1 MTAAD
6 RRAATRAA
14 AGFDRM
20 PDHKVLRPNR
30 DFRLSMA
37 SFPLRGAQGAALVL
51 LVAAALELAGCGKA
65 PPPAHSAPQEVG
77 VVRVH
82 AEAVPLTREVVG
94 RLSPV
99 RTADVR
105 ARVAG
110 ILLKRLYRE
119 GSEVRE
125 GQPLF
130 QIDPAPLRAALD
142 AALAQLAQA
151 QANAKNA
158 HVTAERNRQLIPSG
172 LISRSDVDT
181 SNANERSTAASVKQ
195 AEANVE
201 AARINLGY
209 ATVTAPISGR
219 SGQQQVTEGALVGQG
234 EATLLTTIE
243 QIDHLY
249 VNFDRPADE
258 ILRLRDEERTGDVTL
273 VEHDKAHLQIILPN
287 GQTYPEIGTVD
298 FADVTVDPTNGAIAF
313 RGIIAN
319 PDRLLLPGMFVNIR
333 LIIGSQ
339 NHAFL
344 VSQTAVR
351 RDAAG
356 AYVEVVGSDGRVAQ
370 KRVRAETM
378 LGTNWVITQ
387 GLEDG
392 DQVIVEGV
400 DKVKPGTLARAVPY
414 VTGTATVAGTDA
426 SEPRE

>member
-1 MTAAD
+1 MAFFSLPGAP
-6 RRAATRAA
+6 RAA
-14 AGFDRM
+14 
-20 PDHKVLRPNR
+20 LW
-30 DFRLSMA
+30 
-37 SFPLRGAQGAALVL
+37 LVT
-51 LVAAALELAGCGKA
+51 AAALGLAACGRT
-65 PPPAHSAPQEVG
+65 PPPAAHAAPPEVG
-77 VVRVH
+77 VVRVR
-82 AEAVPLTREVVG
+82 AESVPLTREVVG
-94 RLSPV
+94 RLAPV

-105 ARVAG
+105 ARVPG
-110 ILLKRLYRE
+110 ILLKRLYVE

-151 QANAKNA
+151 EASAKNA
-158 HVTAERNRQLIPSG
+158 HVAAERNRALIPSG
-172 LISRSDVDT
+172 LVSRSDVDT
-181 SNANERSTAASVKQ
+181 SNANERSTSAAVKQ

-249 VNFDRPADE
+249 VNFDRPAEE
-258 ILRLRDEERTGDVTL
+258 ILRLRNEEQSGEVSL

-287 GQTYPEIGTVD
+287 GEAYPQIGIVD
-298 FADVTVDPTNGAIAF
+298 FADVTVDPTNGAVAF
-313 RGIIAN
+313 RGVIAN

-333 LIIGSQ
+333 LIIGTQ

-344 VSQTAVR
+344 VTQAAVR
-351 RDAAG
+351 RDATG
-356 AYVEVVGSDGRVAQ
+356 AFVQVVGSDGRVVQ

-378 LGTNWVITQ
+378 LGNNWLITE

-392 DQVIVEGV
+392 DQVIVSGV
-400 DKVKPGTLARAVPY
+400 DKVKPGMLARAVPY
-414 VTGTATVAGTDA
+414 TTGTATIAGA
-426 SEPRE
+426 NIAESRE

>member
-1 MTAAD
+1 MAFFPFSSI
-6 RRAATRAA
+6 RRATLSLAA
-14 AGFDRM
+14 
-20 PDHKVLRPNR
+20 
-30 DFRLSMA
+30 
-37 SFPLRGAQGAALVL
+37 
-51 LVAAALELAGCGKA
+51 AAALGLVGCGKA
-65 PPPAHSAPQEVG
+65 PPPATAQSAPPEVG

-105 ARVAG
+105 ARVPG
-110 ILLKRLYRE
+110 ILLKRLYVE

-130 QIDPAPLRAALD
+130 RIDPAPLKASLD

-151 QANAKNA
+151 EANAKNA
-158 HVTAERNRQLIPSG
+158 HVTADRNRALLPGG
-172 LISRSDVDT
+172 LVSRSDVDT
-181 SNANERSTAASVKQ
+181 SNANERSTSATVKQ

-201 AARINLGY
+201 SARINLGY

-258 ILRLRDEERTGDVTL
+258 ILRLRNEEQTGEVAL
-273 VEHDKAHLQIILPN
+273 VERDKAHLQIVLPN
-287 GQTYPEIGTVD
+287 GEAYPAIGVVD

-313 RGIIAN
+313 RGVIAN
-319 PDRLLLPGMFVNIR
+319 PDRVLLPGMFVNIR
-333 LIIGSQ
+333 LIIGTQ
-339 NHAFL
+339 NRAFL
-344 VSQTAVR
+344 VTQAAVR
-351 RDAAG
+351 RDSTG
-356 AYVEVVGSDGRVAQ
+356 AYVQVVGSDDRVAQ

-378 LGTNWVITQ
+378 LGTNWLITQ
-387 GLEDG
+387 GLEEG
-392 DQVIVEGV
+392 DRVIVSGV
-400 DKVKPGTLARAVPY
+400 DKVKPGMLARAVPY
-414 VTGTATVAGTDA
+414 TTATATIAGADISA
-426 SEPRE
+426 PRE